1 MILTAR
7 EWSVP
12 NMILFKYLD
21 DNCLYPYNICTM
33 LKIVDIE
40 WLFDEETDTSKEG
53 SLLDINTGCSK

>member
-1 MILTAR
+1 
-7 EWSVP
+7 
-12 NMILFKYLD
+12 MILFKYLD

-53 SLLDINTGCSK
+53 SLLDINTAVQNEKKGKNRLSYN